1 MGAPAYNLVQQVSKF
16 NFQEENHQLKEEN
29 KHLQDVLEGNITE
42 IIKDITELR
51 IHQGHTEDVFTGKI
65 FQPFIESIV
74 GTVTSNVIKLFTV
87 CFRTLTCL

>member
-1 MGAPAYNLVQQVSKF
+1 MGAPVYNLVQQVSKF

-51 IHQGHTEDVFTGKI
+51 IHQGHTDDVFTGKNSQI
-65 FQPFIESIV
+65 RPDQTGNLLRAYSIYQV
-74 GTVTSNVIKLFTV
+74 KY
-87 CFRTLTCL
+87 